1 MCDFKS
7 AWPVRPARA
16 FFRIAQMTY
25 EMGGVWLEAAI
36 LARSDIW
43 AVVPVKDLQGAKQR
57 LADVLSAKER
67 QELFAAMLEDVL
79 CALAASAGL
88 RGILVVTRDPLGQHL
103 AARYG
108 ARVLV
113 EQANRG
119 HTAASS
125 LGART
130 LTQEGVGSMV
140 QVPAD
145 LPLLSPDDIA
155 ALLGVHGPAPAVTLG
170 PARDERGTNAVVC
183 SPPDLLPLRFGDDSF
198 LPHVRCARSL
208 GIEPQI
214 VRRAALALDIDTPAD
229 LATFLAA
236 PSDTLAW
243 TYLSECGISA
253 RLELEL
259 CTRATARP
267 STRKIKPQERFE

>member
-1 MCDFKS
+1 MK
-7 AWPVRPARA
+7 RA
-16 FFRIAQMTY
+16 DAVGESTL
-25 EMGGVWLEAAI
+25 G
-36 LARSDIW
+36 RSDIW

-57 LADVLSAKER
+57 LAEVLSARER
-67 QELFAAMLEDVL
+67 QELFTAMLEDVL

-88 RGILVVTRDPLGQHL
+88 AGILVVTRDPLAQHL

-113 EQANRG
+113 EDENRG

-130 LTQEGVGSMV
+130 LTQEGVAGMV

-145 LPLLSPDDIA
+145 IPLLSPDDIA
-155 ALLGVHGPAPAVTLG
+155 ALLRVHGQAPAVTLS
-170 PARDERGTNAVVC
+170 PSRDAQGTNAVVC

-198 LPHVRCARSL
+198 SPHVRCARSL

-214 VRRAALALDIDTPAD
+214 VRRPGLALDIDTQDD
-229 LATFLAA
+229 LAAFLTL
-236 PSDTLAW
+236 PSA
-243 TYLSECGISA
+243 
-253 RLELEL
+253 
-259 CTRATARP
+259 TRAHGYLVESGIAQRHQCRHPGRTFR
-267 STRKIKPQERFE
+267 